1 MKPYTDIEQRI
12 EEIQTDLEFIIDV
25 IKQEMYKITFMPRH
39 MLQNINRH

>member
-25 IKQEMYKITFMPRH
+25 IKQKMYNITFIPKH
-39 MLQNINRH
+39 MLLKHK